1 MEVCPINTIDVSV
14 IVLTYYH
21 EQYIARALDSILS
34 QETTYSYEIIVSDDC
49 SGDSTVDIVNQYIEK
64 YPHIIRLIRHENN
77 IGTCQNIYDAML
89 TCAGRYIET
98 TDGDDMWIIKD
109 KLQRQVDFLDTHPD
123 YFVHSVL
130 IEGRYPDGSL
140 TGKIYPMNKSLWGKE
155 FSIDTLVGGESF
167 STAGSMMRN
176 FFKQDKVKN
185 EFGMLPK
192 FSKYIEDLPMN
203 FMYYDFGKAYLSNY
217 VGYAITHRRKN
228 DENQHNY
235 NTIFNVYRQ
244 AIDHIKLIK
253 NMQEYFGDRY
263 DFSAW
268 LVPHV
273 ADLIIISIKERNPSF
288 LLKIPEL
295 KFKYWF
301 RIFCLLVRK
310 AFNKLDKLIR

>member
-1 MEVCPINTIDVSV
+1 MPQINTIDVSV

-49 SGDSTVDIVNQYIEK
+49 SGDSTVDIVRQYVKK
-64 YPHIIRLIRHENN
+64 YPNKIRLIAYKEN
-77 IGTCQNIYDAML
+77 IGTCQNVYSAL
-89 TCAGRYIET
+89 LACEGKYIEIT
-98 TDGDDMWIIKD
+98 AGDDMWPIKD
-109 KLQRQVDFLDTHPD
+109 KLQRQAGFMDEHPD
-123 YFVHSVL
+123 FFANCVL
-130 IEGRYPDGSL
+130 AKGIFPDGTP
-140 TGKIYPMNKSLWGKE
+140 TGKIYPMNRKYWGKE
-155 FSIDTLVGGESF
+155 FPLDALCNGESF
-167 STAGSMMRN
+167 CDAGVMIRN
-176 FFKQDKVKN
+176 VFSQAAAKE

-192 FSKYIEDLPMN
+192 MSKYIEDLPMN
-203 FMYYDFGKAYLSNY
+203 FMYYDFGKVYVSDY

-235 NTIFNVYRQ
+235 NTIFNVYSQ

-268 LVPHV
+268 LVPRV
-273 ADLIIISIKERNPSF
+273 ADLIIVSIKERNPSF
-288 LLKIPEL
+288 LLEIPEL

-310 AFNKLDKLIR
+310 AFNKLDNIIR